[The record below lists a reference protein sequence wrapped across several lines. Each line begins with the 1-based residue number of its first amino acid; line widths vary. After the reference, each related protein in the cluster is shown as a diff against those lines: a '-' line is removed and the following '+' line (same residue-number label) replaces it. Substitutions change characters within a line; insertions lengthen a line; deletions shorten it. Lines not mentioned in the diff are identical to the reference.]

1 MTLEFTHTSAVNS
14 FTLLHYYG
22 YCLDILTSSPPPP
35 PPPQKQDSKNN
46 FSLPTMINRQIMT
59 RLPNGLYI
67 DEMDPQ
73 QMTPSC
79 KITIT
84 LPKTG
89 L

>member
-1 MTLEFTHTSAVNS
+1 
-14 FTLLHYYG
+14 
-22 YCLDILTSSPPPP
+22 
-35 PPPQKQDSKNN
+35 
-46 FSLPTMINRQIMT
+46 MI

>member
-1 MTLEFTHTSAVNS
+1 
-14 FTLLHYYG
+14 
-22 YCLDILTSSPPPP
+22 
-35 PPPQKQDSKNN
+35 
-46 FSLPTMINRQIMT
+46 MI

-73 QMTPSC
+73 QMAPSC